1 NVCTNIF
8 LCTPLG
14 TIISRRYYIWRKYHE
29 LTSKL

>member
-1 NVCTNIF
+1 MLTVVTNAF

-29 LTSKL
+29 L